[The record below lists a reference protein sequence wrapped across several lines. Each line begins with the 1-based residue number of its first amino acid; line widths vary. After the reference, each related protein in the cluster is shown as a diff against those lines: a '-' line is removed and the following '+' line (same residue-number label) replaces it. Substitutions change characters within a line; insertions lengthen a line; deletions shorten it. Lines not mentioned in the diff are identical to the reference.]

1 MEFEHKGSNFH
12 DNYDHPQASSES
24 MDDVYP
30 HSQRSQNQWGED
42 NWGEP
47 HSQSQT
53 QHSQTQ
59 DSMHGNDLQ
68 SLEPQSDAK
77 GGDAGDEEEAEQVV
91 EYDFSTLPEH
101 HCKYCGI
108 HNPASVVKCNLCN
121 KWFCNN
127 RGNTSGAH
135 IINHLVRAKHKEVT
149 LHQDSPLGDTV
160 LECYNCGCRNVFL
173 LGFIPSKSDSIVVLL
188 CRSPCLNAGALKDT
202 NWDLTQW
209 LPLIEDRT
217 FLSWLV
223 KAPTE
228 KELLPARPISAQDIN
243 KLEEL
248 WKTNPKATLEDLK
261 MPGVDDE
268 PEPVM
273 IRYEDAFHYQNI
285 FGPLVKLEADYDK
298 KIKESQTQDGIT
310 VRWDMGLNKKRVAY
324 FQFSKRSE
332 SELRLVPGDE
342 LRLKHTSGDGHQ
354 VWQCTG
360 HVIKITSAEE
370 IALELRN
377 NTGAPVDQT
386 HGFSVEFVWKSTSF
400 DRMQKAM
407 KTFAVDEFSVTGYLY
422 HLLLGHDVEPQ
433 TIRTNL
439 PSEIFAPGLP
449 ELNHSQVAAV
459 KSVLQ
464 KPLSLIQGPPGTGK
478 TVTSATIVYHLAQQ
492 SQSQVLVCAPSNVAV
507 DQLCEK
513 IHATGLKVVRL
524 AAKSREA
531 VSSSVDFLTLHHL
544 VRQWASQSKNELYKL
559 QLLQEVQGELSQK
572 DERRYRMLRRNAER
586 AILQNADVI
595 CCTCVGTGD
604 PRLNNFRFRQVL
616 IDEATQA
623 TEPEC
628 IIPIVRGAKQVI
640 LVGDHCQLG
649 PVIMCKKAA
658 RAGLSR
664 SLFERLILLKTRP
677 VRLQV
682 QYRMHPALSEFP
694 SNIFYEGSL
703 QNGVT
708 SEERQTNNQF
718 RWPVQDKPMFFY
730 CSLGQEEYSSSGTS
744 YLNRTEAANVEKL
757 VTTLLRS
764 GVNPEQ
770 IGVIT
775 PYEGQ
780 RAFICSYMANN
791 GTLRKALYEALEI
804 ASVDSFQGR
813 EKDYIILSCV
823 RSNEH
828 QGIGFLNDPRRLNVA
843 LTRAKYGVVIL
854 GNPKVL
860 TRQPLWNNLL
870 CHFKQHGCLVE
881 GPLNNLK
888 QCNIKFERPR
898 NWASKR
904 NPQIPVNF
912 DTKHLPANA
921 PGNNASFEKMMDQQG
936 YGRRYREQPL
946 AEGVQA
952 LDAHR
957 MPAYG
962 YLGELGSNPPPA
974 RSYPSSSGPVPVYA
988 HPGLIPPPRR
998 VETFGQGPQGNT
1010 NAPAQSRK
1018 TQSTRGGNSKGGH
1031 GGKEPR
1037 ANPRGTNELESHGA
1051 ASMGGLGGFRPGGN
1065 LTGMKSQS
1073 QNQSQNQL
1081 QSQFNHPQSQ
1091 SQSEID
1097 NLSLSGLSL
1106 GPSQDNYGGDEYK
1119 SQLMATQDGMQLS
1132 QDPSLRYD
1140 YGEQSTRA
1148 S

>member
-1 MEFEHKGSNFH
+1 MSDVGESKGK
-12 DNYDHPQASSES
+12 
-24 MDDVYP
+24 
-30 HSQRSQNQWGED
+30 
-42 NWGEP
+42 EP
-47 HSQSQT
+47 EA
-53 QHSQTQ
+53 
-59 DSMHGNDLQ
+59 DSKAEG
-68 SLEPQSDAK
+68 
-77 GGDAGDEEEAEQVV
+77 EEEDANPIA
-91 EYDFSTLPEH
+91 EYDFSNLPEH
-101 HCKYCGI
+101 ACKYCGI
-108 HNPASVVKCNLCN
+108 HNPASVVKCNLCS
-121 KWFCNN
+121 KWFCNS

-149 LHQDSPLGDTV
+149 LHENSPLGDTV

-173 LGFIPSKSDSIVVLL
+173 LGFIPAKTDSIVVLL

-202 NWDLTQW
+202 NWDLSQW
-209 LPLIEDRT
+209 LPLIEDRC
-217 FLSWLV
+217 FLPWLV
-223 KAPTE
+223 KAPNDS
-228 KELLPARPISAQDIN
+228 ELMLARHMLAQTIN

-248 WKTNPKATLEDLK
+248 WKTNPDAVLEDLER
-261 MPGVDDE
+261 PGVDDE

-273 IRYEDAFHYQNI
+273 IRYDDAFHYQNI
-285 FGPLVKLEADYDK
+285 FGPLVKLEADYDR
-298 KIKESQTQDGIT
+298 KIKESQTQEGVT

-342 LRLKHTSGDGHQ
+342 LRLKYSGDIDTKA
-354 VWQCTG
+354 WQCTG
-360 HVIKITSAEE
+360 HVIKITPTEE
-370 IALELRN
+370 IALELRSN
-377 NTGAPVDQT
+377 SGCPLDQT
-386 HGFSVEFVWKSTSF
+386 FGFSVEFVWKSTSF
-400 DRMQKAM
+400 DRMQMAM
-407 KTFAVDEFSVTGYLY
+407 KTFAVNEYSVTGYLY
-422 HLLLGHDVEPQ
+422 HLLLGHEVEPQ
-433 TIRTNL
+433 SIRTVL
-439 PSEIFAPGLP
+439 PTEIFAPGLP

-507 DQLCEK
+507 DQLTEK

-544 VRQWASQSKNELYKL
+544 VRQWAVHTKNELYKL
-559 QLLQEVQGELSQK
+559 QLLQEVQGELSQR
-572 DERRYRMLRRNAER
+572 DELRYNKLKRNAER
-586 AILQNADVI
+586 QILQNADVI

-708 SEERQTNNQF
+708 SEERNNPGLQF
-718 RWPVQDKPMFFY
+718 RWPVEDRPMFFY
-730 CSLGQEEYSSSGTS
+730 ASLGQEEYSSSGTS

-757 VTTLLRS
+757 VTLFLRS
-764 GVNPEQ
+764 GVVPDQ

-780 RAFICSYMANN
+780 RAYISTYMARN
-791 GTLRKALYEALEI
+791 GTLRKSLYEALEI

-813 EKDYIILSCV
+813 EKDFIILSCV

-860 TRQPLWNNLL
+860 SRQPLWNNLL
-870 CHFKQHGCLVE
+870 SHFKQHGCLVE

-888 QCNIKFERPR
+888 QCLIKFERPR
-898 NWASKR
+898 KWHSKR

-912 DTKHLPANA
+912 DTQSMPH
-921 PGNNASFEKMMDQQG
+921 GGSYEKMMDQQG
-936 YGRRYREQPL
+936 YGRRFRDNPNLVE
-946 AEGVQA
+946 A
-952 LDAHR
+952 AHR
-957 MPAYG
+957 MPPYG
-962 YLGELGSNPPPA
+962 YLGELGSNPSSA
-974 RSYPSSSGPVPVYA
+974 RGGPSYNAVSGSMHAYA
-988 HPGLIPPPRR
+988 HPGFIPGRGYYGAPGGPP
-998 VETFGQGPQGNT
+998 QGPRGKQQSGRHPQGK
-1010 NAPAQSRK
+1010 NAPRQRDSGYGDPR
-1018 TQSTRGGNSKGGH
+1018 SNPNGRGSGGNGLG
-1031 GGKEPR
+1031 
-1037 ANPRGTNELESHGA
+1037 
-1051 ASMGGLGGFRPGGN
+1051 MGGLGIGNMGLGFGMGMRGLGGLGG
-1065 LTGMKSQS
+1065 LTQQSQSHSQHQSQS
-1073 QNQSQNQL
+1073 QAYN
-1081 QSQFNHPQSQ
+1081 PQSQ
-1091 SQSEID
+1091 SQSQSQID

-1106 GPSQDNYGGDEYK
+1106 PE
-1119 SQLMATQDGMQLS
+1119 LS
-1132 QDPSLRYD
+1132 QDSYVGDSMPLSQHDSMPLSQDTSFRGYD
-1140 YGEQSTRA
+1140 YPSSSRA
-1148 S
+1148 TER